1 MTAVNV
7 LLQYN
12 SHAPMSK
19 KRGKK
24 KTALPISARNFNFAG
39 KMLFFFFFSSSSLN
53 VLFFFFLRPT
63 QRSQTM
69 CISYNSSST
78 QLITTMFSFVYLR
91 SLLRYIQHSPRL

>member
-39 KMLFFFFFSSSSLN
+39 KMLFFFFFSYSSLN
-53 VLFFFFLRPT
+53 VLFFFFFRPT
-63 QRSQTM
+63 KRSNKN
-69 CISYNSSST
+69 CITKN
-78 QLITTMFSFVYLR
+78 
-91 SLLRYIQHSPRL
+91 